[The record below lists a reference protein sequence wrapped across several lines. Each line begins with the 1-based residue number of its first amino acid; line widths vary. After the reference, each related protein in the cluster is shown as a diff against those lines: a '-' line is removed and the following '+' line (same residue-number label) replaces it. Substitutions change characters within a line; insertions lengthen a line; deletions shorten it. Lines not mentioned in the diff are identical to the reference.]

1 MPVLKLYE
9 ITTPADDTTQNN
21 YEIAPNPKTFSY
33 NDNTTSYEGST
44 FQCWEGNVLV
54 GDKVTEPRMIKRFKH
69 AVNDTIPDILPRLVA
84 ERNEYSSKFRAIL
97 NNAAVNF
104 GVFLDEPCVEC
115 AKNIYMI
122 QQRFDGTT
130 LKDLEPK
137 CLKNELMYASSVA
150 GTLHQLEN
158 KGYVYGDIKA
168 ENLLVKTG
176 STDIMFFDLNTTS
189 RSVFQIQR
197 DKQISTNSLCPINLD
212 LNGNFL
218 KTIDTYMLGQLL
230 AKRLLCKDPDH
241 LLLTEIAELEMDIPT
256 FRSHLRTFEDDHF
269 LTNAVA
275 RKLLALLKKALAVCS
290 GDRYES
296 AADMKKDLDEIII
309 ETKYQLV
316 AKKPSCIDRAKFL
329 GREAQLKE
337 LANLLRQNSL
347 VFISGGGGIGKT
359 ELAAQYAATQADQG
373 KTVVQMHYMPGTNDL
388 NDDEPDHSGIRQ
400 LLMNL
405 AISNFPPPP
414 TPPAPGA
421 LKAQGNSVSYLQQRK
436 VYYNRKLE
444 ILRTLCN
451 EHVLLIID
459 NFNVESDVGLAEL
472 QNTLNGAQCIITTW
486 CDYSKLGYAQL
497 QLENSE
503 RDAGWLEQL
512 FRAQCSNPEKP
523 NREVLHE
530 IIQKIEFHTTA
541 IILLGAQMEAD
552 WNDENELLRQLK
564 LGLQQVGEVTVGFH
578 KDGMDRMD
586 QRAFGYLKA
595 IFNISSLDQEKRH
608 LLGALSFI
616 SSQKF
621 DRDMLLK
628 WIPDVDKAAVNQLVR
643 FRWIE
648 KEDNGKMHLPQVI
661 ADVVFD
667 WASGKFASFLD
678 YLHQLAQWLE
688 NLPDD
693 EQYSHLELLK
703 TVAERFLYCAK
714 ELDTRAE
721 EDVLSVAA
729 EVGNSLATTLAADWQ
744 YATPAEEL
752 YSIVIVWYQRLADV
766 NPTQYSA
773 ILANANYNFGNYLC
787 DVDELEVA
795 EGLFREAIKI
805 YENLAKESPERYG
818 IALVHTYFILGDT
831 LYDIGRTNEAEDTFR
846 NELEILRS
854 LAKNFPT
861 QYTEELAIVYRRLA
875 SDLLIDH
882 NRTDEA
888 YAFFQEAITL
898 YRRLA
903 EKDPARYSMDFIY
916 IVNNFSIVLL
926 RIGYPECVAS
936 LSLEALELLHKP
948 TNAQYSG
955 NIADIADIADRL
967 GTSLRKFGQTEAA
980 EVLYREAL
988 AIRRELKA
996 GNPTK
1001 YSKYLAG
1008 SFYNLADLICEIDS
1022 GRAGEAEQLYNN
1034 ALSIQRDIAAHNP
1047 TSHSINLPMI
1057 CNDFGVLL
1065 DKAGRTDEAEALYQE
1080 SLVSCQELAAE
1091 NPAEYSM
1098 HLAGTFCNLG
1108 NLLKKTGRSDKAE
1121 TCYRKALEIYRN
1133 LVLKHPT
1140 QYIGALVSTCNNLGI
1155 LLDET
1160 GRTDKAEALYREALT
1175 SYWKLVA
1182 TGSRVYSIDLAG
1194 TCCNLGNLLKKAG
1207 RTDEAEALH
1216 REALTS
1222 CMKLIEETEKLRHE
1236 AVTIIE
1242 KVSDSTPAQENAEPA
1257 DIDTEPSQTNR
1268 VGAFF
1273 KKLVIALAKLL
1284 KKLHM

>member
-1 MPVLKLYE
+1 
-9 ITTPADDTTQNN
+9 
-21 YEIAPNPKTFSY
+21 
-33 NDNTTSYEGST
+33 
-44 FQCWEGNVLV
+44 
-54 GDKVTEPRMIKRFKH
+54 
-69 AVNDTIPDILPRLVA
+69 
-84 ERNEYSSKFRAIL
+84 
-97 NNAAVNF
+97 
-104 GVFLDEPCVEC
+104 
-115 AKNIYMI
+115 
-122 QQRFDGTT
+122 
-130 LKDLEPK
+130 
-137 CLKNELMYASSVA
+137 
-150 GTLHQLEN
+150 
-158 KGYVYGDIKA
+158 
-168 ENLLVKTG
+168 
-176 STDIMFFDLNTTS
+176 
-189 RSVFQIQR
+189 
-197 DKQISTNSLCPINLD
+197 
-212 LNGNFL
+212 
-218 KTIDTYMLGQLL
+218 
-230 AKRLLCKDPDH
+230 
-241 LLLTEIAELEMDIPT
+241 
-256 FRSHLRTFEDDHF
+256 
-269 LTNAVA
+269 
-275 RKLLALLKKALAVCS
+275 
-290 GDRYES
+290 
-296 AADMKKDLDEIII
+296 
-309 ETKYQLV
+309 
-316 AKKPSCIDRAKFL
+316 
-329 GREAQLKE
+329 
-337 LANLLRQNSL
+337 
-347 VFISGGGGIGKT
+347 
-359 ELAAQYAATQADQG
+359 
-373 KTVVQMHYMPGTNDL
+373 
-388 NDDEPDHSGIRQ
+388 
-400 LLMNL
+400 
-405 AISNFPPPP
+405 
-414 TPPAPGA
+414 
-421 LKAQGNSVSYLQQRK
+421 
-436 VYYNRKLE
+436 
-444 ILRTLCN
+444 
-451 EHVLLIID
+451 
-459 NFNVESDVGLAEL
+459 
-472 QNTLNGAQCIITTW
+472 
-486 CDYSKLGYAQL
+486 
-497 QLENSE
+497 
-503 RDAGWLEQL
+503 
-512 FRAQCSNPEKP
+512 
-523 NREVLHE
+523 
-530 IIQKIEFHTTA
+530 
-541 IILLGAQMEAD
+541 
-552 WNDENELLRQLK
+552 
-564 LGLQQVGEVTVGFH
+564 
-578 KDGMDRMD
+578 
-586 QRAFGYLKA
+586 
-595 IFNISSLDQEKRH
+595 
-608 LLGALSFI
+608 
-616 SSQKF
+616 
-621 DRDMLLK
+621 
-628 WIPDVDKAAVNQLVR
+628 
-643 FRWIE
+643 
-648 KEDNGKMHLPQVI
+648 MHLTQVI

-667 WASGKFASFLD
+667 WASGEFTSFLD
-678 YLHQLAQWLE
+678 YLHSFTVWYA
-688 NLPDD
+688 NLSDP
-693 EQYSHLELLK
+693 EQYLHLELFR

-752 YSIVIVWYQRLADV
+752 YSIVIVWYQRLADA

-773 ILANANYNFGNYLC
+773 ILANADYNFGNYLC

-831 LYDIGRTNEAEDTFR
+831 LYDIGRTNEAEDIFR

-916 IVNNFSIVLL
+916 IVNNFSILLL

-988 AIRRELKA
+988 AIRQELKA

-1022 GRAGEAEQLYNN
+1022 GRAGEAELLYNN

-1160 GRTDKAEALYREALT
+1160 GRTDKAEALYHEALT
-1175 SYWKLVA
+1175 SCWKLVA
-1182 TGSRVYSIDLAG
+1182 TGSNVYSIDLAG

-1236 AVTIIE
+1236 VVTIIE

-1273 KKLVIALAKLL
+1273 KELVRALAKLL